1 MIVMAYLQQNINAQ
15 GIGVFKKTP
24 TLNMLNTKYIIL
36 NPNQRPVENAFRFGN
51 AWFVSN
57 VKKVKTSNEEIL
69 ALSDSTVDLSRTAVI
84 SESFGSVNS
93 ANDRDETATIKMVK
107 YAAID
112 TRVITL
118 NINTKKTKSKR

>member
-1 MIVMAYLQQNINAQ
+1 
-15 GIGVFKKTP
+15 
-24 TLNMLNTKYIIL
+24 MLNTKYIIL
-36 NPNQRPVENAFRFGN
+36 NPNQRPVENAFRLGN

-69 ALSDSTVDLSRTAVI
+69 ALSDSTLDLSRTAVI

-107 YAAID
+107 YAANRIEYVSNSK
-112 TRVITL
+112 TTQLAVFSEIYYPKGWIT
-118 NINTKKTKSKR
+118 